1 MIDPLI
7 LPMILTISI
16 SGIVSIIST
25 IQHSR
30 CTEIR
35 TPCCSCIRNIPK
47 EQEEIIPFNREESN
61 ATPVEARVAE
71 PRQILN

>member
-7 LPMILTISI
+7 VPMILTISI

-30 CTEIR
+30 CVSISS
-35 TPCCSCIRNIPK
+35 PCCSCVRKIND
-47 EQEEIIPFNREESN
+47 EQEPSIPFKNNMEE
-61 ATPVEARVAE
+61 VHLEE
-71 PRQILN
+71 